1 MYVWNIIII
10 SIIIIR
16 NIKIIDG
23 IPALIS
29 IGIGPIIIKAPPPI
43 VTSLV
48 VMIDT
53 KEEKII
59 IAIPKNIKEK
69 PIINNLEFIF
79 LTIF

>member
-1 MYVWNIIII
+1 M
-10 SIIIIR
+10 IR
-16 NIKIIDG
+16 KIKIIVG

-48 VMIDT
+48 VMIDN

-59 IAIPKNIKEK
+59 MAMPKNIKEK

-79 LTIF
+79 SPYFKENH